1 MPNPDNEPQLP
12 KNQSP
17 IIDDRTGLVSR
28 DWYRFF
34 LNLLNRTGTGTVTS
48 VNVSGGTTGLTTS
61 GGPVTTSGTITL
73 AGTLDVDNG
82 GTGATTASGARTN
95 LGAAAS
101 GTNADI
107 TSMTGVTGGIST
119 PDFIQFDTT
128 ATVTDVTGK
137 LYYDPADQFQTL
149 AFQMNGAVV
158 QHVGENQFYR
168 VKCSGAITK
177 GQVVMFAGAV
187 GASGGLIGAAA
198 TGLTA
203 NQADYILGLA
213 GETGANND
221 WITVYVFGE
230 VKNIDTTG
238 GAETWVQGDELYYN
252 PLVTGGLTKTKPTTP
267 AAIAKVAAVVHV
279 GVANG
284 ILFVRPSYGS
294 LFGGMDGDVLFG
306 TLASGNTI
314 IYDATAG
321 VWKNANLTDGTAISI
336 TEGPGSITIANTGVT
351 SAIAGT
357 GISVSSATGD
367 VTFTNTAP
375 DQTVVLTGGTGI
387 STSGTYPS
395 FTITN
400 TGVTSFNTRTGDVT
414 LSSSDVTTALTYTPV
429 NKAGDTMTGKLNLP
443 VVTTAAAPI
452 NIDQGAT
459 TTAPTTPVNGDVWIN
474 ATNGLQFRV
483 NGATR
488 TAAAL
493 ATAQTFSA
501 LQTFSAGITCS
512 IGAVTFNQTAS
523 AITLGAATST
533 GTITVGQTT
542 GASQTV
548 NIQSGALTSGFTKTI
563 NIGANGLSGSTTT
576 MVIGSANGT
585 TATANGSWT
594 FPNTITGSVSGTA
607 SNVTGTVAVANGGTG
622 LTGIAAL
629 SVPVANTLN
638 TYTAV
643 TGTAGQS
650 IRVNAGGT
658 AWEAYTPASGT
669 VTSVTGTSPVVSSG
683 GTAPAISLASGYGD
697 TQNPYASKTA
707 NFVLAAPNGIAGV
720 PTFRAIVAADI
731 PTLNQNTTGTAS
743 NVTGT
748 VAIANGG
755 TGQTTQ
761 QTALNAIAGAVT
773 SGSYLRGNGTNVV
786 MSAIQAADVPTLNQN
801 TTGSAATLTTGRTI
815 SITGDL
821 AYTSPSFNGSANVT
835 AAGTLATVNLNV
847 GSFTNASIT
856 VNGKGLITAASSGT
870 APVTSVTGTS
880 PVVSSG
886 GATPAISLAS
896 GYGDTQNPYASKTA
910 NFFLA
915 APNGVAGVPT
925 FRAVVAADIPTLN
938 QNTTGTAS
946 NVTGTVAIANG
957 GTGQTTKIAAFDAL
971 SPVTTKGDLIVGDG
985 TDNVRL
991 PVGADGLVLQAD
1003 STQTTGL
1010 KWAAAG
1016 SSGATITNDTATSTN
1031 VYPTF
1036 TAATSG
1042 TLSTIYTSNAKLL
1055 YKPSTG
1061 ELTSE
1066 HLVAGNGIFVN
1077 SLTID
1082 VSYTIAAGTSGMSAG
1097 PVTVASGTTVTV
1109 ASGSRWVVV

>member
-48 VNVSGGTTGLTTS
+48 VDVSGGTTGLTTS

-82 GTGATTASGARTN
+82 GTGAITAAGARTN
-95 LGAAAS
+95 LDVPSTTGSGATGTWNIDILGNS
-101 GTNADI
+101 GTVTNGVYTTGSYADPTWI
-107 TSMTGVTGGIST
+107 TSIAGSKVTGNIS
-119 PDFIQFDTT
+119 
-128 ATVTDVTGK
+128 
-137 LYYDPADQFQTL
+137 
-149 AFQMNGAVV
+149 
-158 QHVGENQFYR
+158 
-168 VKCSGAITK
+168 
-177 GQVVMFAGAV
+177 GQAG
-187 GASGGLIGAAA
+187 S
-198 TGLTA
+198 
-203 NQADYILGLA
+203 
-213 GETGANND
+213 
-221 WITVYVFGE
+221 
-230 VKNIDTTG
+230 
-238 GAETWVQGDELYYN
+238 
-252 PLVTGGLTKTKPTTP
+252 
-267 AAIAKVAAVVHV
+267 
-279 GVANG
+279 VAN
-284 ILFVRPSYGS
+284 
-294 LFGGMDGDVLFG
+294 
-306 TLASGNTI
+306 A
-314 IYDATAG
+314 
-321 VWKNANLTDGTAISI
+321 LTS
-336 TEGPGSITIANTGVT
+336 
-351 SAIAGT
+351 GT
-357 GISVSSATGD
+357 GISYSVGTTYDGSVA
-367 VTFTNTAP
+367 VTINNSAP
-375 DQTVVLTGGTGI
+375 DQTVSLTGGTGI

-400 TGVTSFNTRTGDVT
+400 TLPMTYPGAGIPNSTGTAWGTSYSTTGSGT
-414 LSSSDVTTALTYTPV
+414 
-429 NKAGDTMTGKLNLP
+429 
-443 VVTTAAAPI
+443 VV
-452 NIDQGAT
+452 
-459 TTAPTTPVNGDVWIN
+459 
-474 ATNGLQFRV
+474 
-483 NGATR
+483 
-488 TAAAL
+488 AL
-493 ATAQTFSA
+493 ATSPSFT
-501 LQTFSAGITCS
+501 TPI
-512 IGAVTFNQTAS
+512 
-523 AITLGAATST
+523 LGTPQSGNFST
-533 GTITVGQTT
+533 GT
-542 GASQTV
+542 
-548 NIQSGALTSGFTKTI
+548 FT
-563 NIGANGLSGSTTT
+563 
-576 MVIGSANGT
+576 
-585 TATANGSWT
+585 W
-594 FPNTITGSVSGTA
+594 
-607 SNVTGTVAVANGGTG
+607 
-622 LTGIAAL
+622 
-629 SVPVANTLN
+629 
-638 TYTAV
+638 
-643 TGTAGQS
+643 
-650 IRVNAGGT
+650 
-658 AWEAYTPASGT
+658 
-669 VTSVTGTSPVVSSG
+669 
-683 GTAPAISLASGYGD
+683 
-697 TQNPYASKTA
+697 
-707 NFVLAAPNGIAGV
+707 
-720 PTFRAIVAADI
+720 PTF
-731 PTLNQNTTGTAS
+731 
-743 NVTGT
+743 
-748 VAIANGG
+748 
-755 TGQTTQ
+755 
-761 QTALNAIAGAVT
+761 
-773 SGSYLRGNGTNVV
+773 
-786 MSAIQAADVPTLNQN
+786 NQN

-886 GATPAISLAS
+886 GTTPAISLAS

-925 FRAVVAADIPTLN
+925 FRAVVAADIPTLNQNTTGTASNVTGVVAVANGGSGQTTAQTAMNTFAGAITSGQYLRGNGTNVVMSAIQAADVPTLN